1 MEKRKQRAQNNPT
14 YDRNCEFRWRGWY
27 FNHSRWACDLP
38 APTYYR
44 SWVGPNAV
52 AAVLGHVGHVFTDFS
67 YRRPL
72 GEGNDWALEFSCK
85 VGDLDGVGVDLI
97 TLDSDGLISKIE
109 VVMRPHKTVGALRDA
124 MNMRVMR
131 DPRFLEFQKSPNLIL
146 EAYKSENIMWP
157 AQKGSA
163 QRNT

>member
-1 MEKRKQRAQNNPT
+1 MHKTIQRMTEIVSSGEEDDILTILAEHVTFLPPT
-14 YDRNCEFRWRGWY
+14 YC
-27 FNHSRWACDLP
+27 
-38 APTYYR
+38 R

-67 YRRPL
+67 YRRIL
-72 GEGNDWALEFSCK
+72 GEGNDWALEFTCK

-131 DPRFLEFQKSPNLIL
+131 DPRFLEFQKAL
-146 EAYKSENIMWP
+146 
-157 AQKGSA
+157 
-163 QRNT
+163 T

>member
-1 MEKRKQRAQNNPT
+1 MHKTIQRMTEIVRSGEEDDILTILAEHVT
-14 YDRNCEFRWRGWY
+14 F
-27 FNHSRWACDLP
+27 LP
-38 APTYYR
+38 PTYYR

-67 YRRPL
+67 YRRIL

-131 DPRFLEFQKSPNLIL
+131 DPRFLEFQKAL
-146 EAYKSENIMWP
+146 
-157 AQKGSA
+157 
-163 QRNT
+163 T

>member
-1 MEKRKQRAQNNPT
+1 MHKTIQRMTEIVSSGEEDDILTILAEHVT
-14 YDRNCEFRWRGWY
+14 F
-27 FNHSRWACDLP
+27 LP
-38 APTYYR
+38 PTYYR
-44 SWVGPNAV
+44 SWVGRNAV

-67 YRRPL
+67 YRRIL

-109 VVMRPHKTVGALRDA
+109 VVMRPHKTVGTLRDA

-131 DPRFLEFQKSPNLIL
+131 DPRFLEFQKAL
-146 EAYKSENIMWP
+146 
-157 AQKGSA
+157 
-163 QRNT
+163 T

>member
-1 MEKRKQRAQNNPT
+1 MHKTIQRMTEIVSSGEEDDILTILAEHVT
-14 YDRNCEFRWRGWY
+14 F
-27 FNHSRWACDLP
+27 LP
-38 APTYYR
+38 PTYYR
-44 SWVGPNAV
+44 SWVGRNAV

-67 YRRPL
+67 YRRIL

-97 TLDSDGLISKIE
+97 TLDSDGLISQIE

-131 DPRFLEFQKSPNLIL
+131 DPRFLEFQKAL
-146 EAYKSENIMWP
+146 
-157 AQKGSA
+157 
-163 QRNT
+163 T

>member
-1 MEKRKQRAQNNPT
+1 MHKTIQRMTEIVRSGEEDDILTILAEHVT
-14 YDRNCEFRWRGWY
+14 F
-27 FNHSRWACDLP
+27 LP
-38 APTYYR
+38 PTYYR

-131 DPRFLEFQKSPNLIL
+131 DPRFLEFQKAL
-146 EAYKSENIMWP
+146 
-157 AQKGSA
+157 
-163 QRNT
+163 T

>member
-1 MEKRKQRAQNNPT
+1 VHKTIQRMTEIVSSGEEDDILTILAEHVT
-14 YDRNCEFRWRGWY
+14 F
-27 FNHSRWACDLP
+27 LP
-38 APTYYR
+38 PTYYR

-67 YRRPL
+67 YRRIL
-72 GEGNDWALEFSCK
+72 GEGNDWALEFTCK

-131 DPRFLEFQKSPNLIL
+131 DPRFLEFQKAL
-146 EAYKSENIMWP
+146 
-157 AQKGSA
+157 
-163 QRNT
+163 T

>member
-1 MEKRKQRAQNNPT
+1 MHKTIQRMTEIVRSGEEDDILTILAEHVT
-14 YDRNCEFRWRGWY
+14 F
-27 FNHSRWACDLP
+27 LP
-38 APTYYR
+38 PTYYR
-44 SWVGPNAV
+44 SWVGRNAV

-67 YRRPL
+67 YRRIL

-131 DPRFLEFQKSPNLIL
+131 DPRFLEFQKAL
-146 EAYKSENIMWP
+146 
-157 AQKGSA
+157 
-163 QRNT
+163 T

>member
-1 MEKRKQRAQNNPT
+1 MHKTIQRMTEIVRSGEEDDILTILAEHVT
-14 YDRNCEFRWRGWY
+14 F
-27 FNHSRWACDLP
+27 LP
-38 APTYYR
+38 PTYYR
-44 SWVGPNAV
+44 SWVGRNAV
-52 AAVLGHVGHVFTDFS
+52 AAVLGHVGQVFTDFS
-67 YRRPL
+67 YRRIL

-131 DPRFLEFQKSPNLIL
+131 DPRFLEFQKAL
-146 EAYKSENIMWP
+146 
-157 AQKGSA
+157 
-163 QRNT
+163 T

>member
-1 MEKRKQRAQNNPT
+1 MHKTIQRMTEIVSSGEEDDILTILAEHVT
-14 YDRNCEFRWRGWY
+14 F
-27 FNHSRWACDLP
+27 LP
-38 APTYYR
+38 PTYYS

-67 YRRPL
+67 YRRIL

-131 DPRFLEFQKSPNLIL
+131 DPRFLEFQKAL
-146 EAYKSENIMWP
+146 
-157 AQKGSA
+157 
-163 QRNT
+163 T